1 MIMIS
6 KLKIGEPASFRSKL
20 SFTLLESSH
29 PAQER
34 NSISKTKFPKGEI
47 STTRT
52 IKRASM
58 ESTRRGKSMKATTTP
73 TLRAKTTTARHH
85 TLSTTVVV
93 VVALTTR
100 HLLRMTKS
108 SSPSIRRRTRKQRRS
123 MVEVGTRISSG
134 KMIRRLH
141 SLPS

>member
-20 SFTLLESSH
+20 SFILLESSH

-85 TLSTTVVV
+85 ILSTTV